1 MAKKQ
6 KAARRRK
13 NGGVGDDDVDNSRE
27 VDVLSEAYTIL
38 SDDQSLGDVFGDD
51 ILEELDL
58 DDLIEDDTTKAE
70 SSATIRQSKLL
81 DSLSLASTLSTEKR
95 ATKREQGLR
104 TLFKAMT
111 QYATGAAGQEIIQ
124 SRLEEVIL
132 PICFNGLRGGTSPA
146 EQYASCRV
154 LEATSILLG
163 GNNDD
168 YAEQVCDKL
177 VRVVKM
183 TQRAGQVRGAA
194 LRALAMA
201 FFICATDVDSS
212 DVVLN
217 LCEQVCAPE
226 FRNEAVPPN
235 LRATA
240 LDCWALLSTTIHNA
254 YLAGSDIPGSGDGRG
269 LVILPLLSDCLNSTN
284 LDLRCAAGECVA
296 LIHEARLELG
306 IDDEQGENASER
318 RYRRGSWDGS
328 EWEVLMDEVK
338 QRVAELSIESGKHMS
353 KKAKKEQKS
362 TFREFMSTIV
372 DDEAPCE
379 VVAFRG
385 GQLTLTNWKEII
397 QLNYIRHCLQTGFQ
411 VQLMTNSTLQL
422 IFGAD
427 GDLLNTA
434 TQLSQL
440 EKRHH
445 LSKASEANKQAY
457 NERNKVRKSR
467 VRAQNSFIHADGEGI

>member
-1 MAKKQ
+1 M
-6 KAARRRK
+6 
-13 NGGVGDDDVDNSRE
+13 
-27 VDVLSEAYTIL
+27 T
-38 SDDQSLGDVFGDD
+38 DD

-318 RYRRGSWDGS
+318 RYRRG
-328 EWEVLMDEVK
+328 EFFFHF
-338 QRVAELSIESGKHMS
+338 IGKGG
-353 KKAKKEQKS
+353 
-362 TFREFMSTIV
+362 TI
-372 DDEAPCE
+372 
-379 VVAFRG
+379 
-385 GQLTLTNWKEII
+385 
-397 QLNYIRHCLQTGFQ
+397 
-411 VQLMTNSTLQL
+411 
-422 IFGAD
+422 
-427 GDLLNTA
+427 
-434 TQLSQL
+434 
-440 EKRHH
+440 
-445 LSKASEANKQAY
+445 
-457 NERNKVRKSR
+457 
-467 VRAQNSFIHADGEGI
+467 